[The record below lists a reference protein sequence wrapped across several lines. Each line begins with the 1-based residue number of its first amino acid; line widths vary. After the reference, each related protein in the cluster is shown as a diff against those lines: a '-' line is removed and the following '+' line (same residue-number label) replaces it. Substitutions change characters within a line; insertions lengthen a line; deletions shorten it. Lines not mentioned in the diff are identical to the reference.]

1 MQSDFI
7 CNVGESP
14 IVESMFKQNILSKI
28 ANYFFLFVFMTSYMY
43 ASENM
48 VNSEATEEQSEDSWD
63 DEIMNLS
70 IEDLRINE
78 LHIPESLK
86 TNPIPIEALENAKLQ
101 LDENHNEYD
110 VHIAPE
116 DLESCRKLVLNLCK
130 ELNLSRNDCVYL
142 YLVIK
147 EYDNKA
153 EISSCRWVLC
163 INEKSWVLWQYFH
176 VGDRTNIKQEHI
188 PLFLPVVPKY

>member
-7 CNVGESP
+7 CNVGEPP

-48 VNSEATEEQSEDSWD
+48 VDSEATEEQSEDSWD

-101 LDENHNEYD
+101 LDENHNEYERYI
-110 VHIAPE
+110 HPLN
-116 DLESCRKLVLNLCK
+116 LETCRKLVLNLCK

-142 YLVIK
+142 YLVIEK
-147 EYDNKA
+147 YNNETA
-153 EISSCRWVLC
+153 ISRCRWVLC
-163 INEKSWVLWQYFH
+163 INEKSWVLWQYVQF
-176 VGDRTNIKQEHI
+176 GIQITIKQEHI